1 MDVGEQYEIVRN
13 LLARQEEVLQEL
25 DALESRV
32 EQILKQF
39 VGSDDGESDGEVDA
53 APQPVAA

>member
-1 MDVGEQYEIVRN
+1 MDVGEQFEIVRN
-13 LLARQEEVLQEL
+13 LLARQDEVLQEL

-39 VGSDDGESDGEVDA
+39 VGNEEGQSEGDS